1 MVEPVYVPVLPT
13 RRSAWDA
20 YASLEPHVRRRVAP
34 LWTVVPRVGPERTR
48 GACPE
53 TDPDTDSP
61 QLGHW
66 FTTRMDH
73 LIRAMDGLPGWV
85 DPVHIERHVEASAI
99 GLWHVATR
107 SELRLVTGPER
118 APTLQRYAA
127 DLAFLSGRGIGIR
140 VLLDAARDEP
150 SPADLLTLIARLCL
164 PPTQL
169 DLILDIGMVTDVIEA
184 TKLALVGVDV
194 LGALVPWRTV
204 VLTAGAFPR
213 DREHL
218 EAPPTRLAER
228 RDWQIHQTVRAARP
242 ELPGPLLYGDYSVEH
257 AHSANVSA
265 RRYGPPYGLL
275 RYTAPY
281 DFLIARAPLRG
292 PDHAD
297 RVRAMARRIVTYDA
311 FRGIEDTTAGDG
323 ERWLRTCAYGDGST
337 GSGNAEKWI
346 QVGHLQ
352 HMNYVARQLPHA
364 K

>member
-1 MVEPVYVPVLPT
+1 MVEPIYVPVLPT

-20 YASLEPHVRRRVAP
+20 YASLGAEVRRRVAP

-61 QLGHW
+61 ELRRWLTG
-66 FTTRMDH
+66 RMDN

-99 GLWHVATR
+99 GLWRVATR

-118 APTLQRYAA
+118 DPTLQRYAA

-140 VLLDAARDEP
+140 VLLDTVVDEP
-150 SPADLLTLIARLCL
+150 RSTEILALVDQLCL
-164 PPTQL
+164 PPARL
-169 DLILDIGMVTDVIEA
+169 DLILDVGMVTDAIEA

-204 VLTAGAFPR
+204 VLTAGAFPA
-213 DREHL
+213 DREH
-218 EAPPTRLAER
+218 PDQQPTRVAR
-228 RDWQIHQTVRAARP
+228 RHDWDVHQSVRASRP
-242 ELPGPLLYGDYSVEH
+242 EFPGPLLYGDYSVEH
-257 AHSANVSA
+257 AHSANISA
-265 RRYGPPYGLL
+265 RPHGPPYGLL

-281 DFLIARAPLRG
+281 DFLIAQAPLRG
-292 PDHAD
+292 PHRAD
-297 RVRAMARRIVTYDA
+297 RVRAMARRIVTHDA
-311 FRGIEDTTAGDG
+311 FRGIEDTISSDG
-323 ERWLRTCAYGDGST
+323 ERWLHTCAYGDGSV

-346 QVGHLQ
+346 RVGHLQ
-352 HMNYVARQLPHA
+352 HMNYVARQLSPT